1 MTTLLAPQ
9 SPMCAIKPEICA
21 SGPHRTPPGC
31 GPPDCRPNQPT
42 NHPTIQTS
50 KRQTNQA
57 DNKAPADGGPPDQ
70 VEFSE
75 DRGFLLSGAPLFL
88 DPKME
93 QAASGGLTEKN
104 VPDVAATLATPE
116 KARIL
121 LQVLVISKQRKPWP
135 IPTRCQRYQLRTNHL
150 RQAGELCSAQ
160 QYVVGGHMRCQGL
173 IATEGPVATESS
185 RQILMRTSPKMKD
198 QMRFTYLYTQLTSSH
213 LRFLP
218 IKQIATLQL
227 SSASW

>member
-1 MTTLLAPQ
+1 MPQ
-9 SPMCAIKPEICA
+9 QADGAKLIMFPKQATYEMFTGAELFQDFRMIDDPGGVKNACIVFRTSVAAIALIILDNIIFIDEELEM
-21 SGPHRTPPGC
+21 HRP
-31 GPPDCRPNQPT
+31 
-42 NHPTIQTS
+42 
-50 KRQTNQA
+50 A

-70 VEFSE
+70 VEFAE

-185 RQILMRTSPKMKD
+185 RQILMRTFPKMKD
-198 QMRFTYLYTQLTSSH
+198 QMRFTYL
-213 LRFLP
+213 
-218 IKQIATLQL
+218 
-227 SSASW
+227 